1 MRGYRE
7 GKPSLI
13 PKRKGNAW
21 AQRRKT
27 ITYTQEERECVGT
40 EKENHHSYPRGK
52 GMHGHRE
59 GKTSSI
65 PNQKESNQKVTNQPP
80 KQKES
85 NQKDSKQK
93 ESKQKESNQQA
104 PPIYYFCRFFEYFL
118 VNFEKKLD
126 I

>member
-1 MRGYRE
+1 MCKTTAWAQSKKNIAYTQAN
-7 GKPSLI
+7 
-13 PKRKGNAW
+13 GNAW
-21 AQRRKT
+21 AQSKKI
-27 ITYTQEERECVGT
+27 ITHTQEKRECVGT
-40 EKENHHSYPRGK
+40 EKEKHHSYPRGK
-52 GMHGHRE
+52 GMRGHRE

-85 NQKDSKQK
+85 NQNDSKQK
-93 ESKQKESNQQA
+93 DSNQQA